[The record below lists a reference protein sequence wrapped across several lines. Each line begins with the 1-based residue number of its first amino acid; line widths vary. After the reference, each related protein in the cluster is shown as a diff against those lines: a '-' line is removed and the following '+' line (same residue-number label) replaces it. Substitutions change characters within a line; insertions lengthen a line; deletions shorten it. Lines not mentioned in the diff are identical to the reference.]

1 MEHAS
6 GWARRAARKAVA
18 LSCTPTPRLLCPG
31 PATVAA
37 MLGWFSL
44 LDVPELVDRKKKS
57 EGILN
62 IPDSGLHA
70 SPSPSHWGLMV
81 ARTGGGGV
89 RAPVPGALELEVA
102 VIPAIPN
109 PASLTHSLAAG
120 C

>member
-1 MEHAS
+1 MERVS
-6 GWARRAARKAVA
+6 SWARRAARKAVA

-31 PATVAA
+31 PATVTA
-37 MLGWFSL
+37 MLRRLSL
-44 LDVPELVDRKKKS
+44 LDVPELVDTKKKS

-62 IPDSGLHA
+62 SPDSGLPP

-89 RAPVPGALELEVA
+89 RVPVSGALEPEVA

-109 PASLTHSLAAG
+109 QASLTHSLATL
-120 C
+120 